1 MAITKREYYAKK
13 QIMDI
18 LAKEGHKTYAE
29 LLDYFDLNLTKDPNV
44 IAYMIPDKA
53 VIVVNENLDI
63 AQASTIVRHE
73 ILHEYLSHA
82 ARMAKHLGQ
91 DAYDHRSSSLHQL
104 INIAADY
111 EISNRG
117 YTEHDKNICRQLNA
131 LVTEDDHADWADLS
145 LEEMFD
151 KLKQEY
157 DEKKDQLQQALER
170 QEKLDNQG
178 DSQIQQAEA
187 IEREANDI
195 SDQLEKES
203 ENSNSTSKEKEE
215 NKENSQEAENI
226 ADNAKGIKA
235 AAQQQQSKEDSENEG
250 GGKSDKIFDTPEEK
264 QKEQEKADK
273 IAKKV
278 EAAKK
283 ALERLKDKLEAED
296 TANLEKEKARKADQ
310 ELKNLRADPISNFK
324 LALHDLIKRQTDY
337 ARDNTWSRPNRRYA
351 GTGIIAQGKAIQEHT
366 IPLVNVYFDV
376 SGSVQPYVPITRA
389 ALGVIKNFVDRRLIK
404 VKVYYVSNILSDNE
418 NDSTGGGADG
428 DLIMNNIKETHPTNV
443 IVVTDSDADYD
454 APYNNITID
463 GGVFFLIPNRQSVP
477 DELMKALKGK
487 KVNKTIYLEQVRRS

>member
-53 VIVVNENLDI
+53 VIVINENLDI

-91 DAYDHRSSSLHQL
+91 DAYDKRSSSLHQL

-131 LVTEDDHADWADLS
+131 LVTEDDHEDWAELS
-145 LEEMFD
+145 FEEMFD
-151 KLKQEY
+151 KLNQEY
-157 DEKKDQLQQALER
+157 QKNASQMQSALER
-170 QEKLDNQG
+170 QEKLNNQG

-195 SDQLEKES
+195 SDELEKEAN
-203 ENSNSTSKEKEE
+203 NSNSSSKEKEE
-215 NKENSQEAENI
+215 NREDSQKAKSIADKAKDAKDDAQENKENSENT
-226 ADNAKGIKA
+226 
-235 AAQQQQSKEDSENEG
+235 G
-250 GGKSDKIFDTPEEK
+250 GAKSDKVFDTPEEK

-310 ELKNLRADPISNFK
+310 ELKDLRADPISNFK
-324 LALHDLIKRQTDY
+324 LALHDLIRRQTDY

-351 GTGIIAQGKAIQEHT
+351 GTGIIAQGKAIQEHK

-376 SGSVQPYVPITRA
+376 SGSVQPYVSTTRA

-428 DLIMNNIKETHPTNV
+428 DLIMNNIKATHPTNV

-454 APYNNITID
+454 APYDNITLD
-463 GGVFFLIPNRQSVP
+463 GGVFFLIPNHDSVP
-477 DELMKALKGK
+477 NELMTALKGK
-487 KVNKTIYLEQVRRS
+487 RVNKTIYLNK